1 MFSLIFVVMKSG
13 IYKITNTVNSKF
25 YIGSTKDLNRRKK
38 DHFRLLKKGINHS
51 IILQNAVNKYGID
64 NFKFEILI
72 ECSEDLLFII
82 EQQLVNELKPEYNI
96 AIENVAVPTG
106 LPYKDRTLYK
116 KYAKDRLISNNN
128 FGWKS
133 RVILKL
139 DTSGNII
146 KEYPS
151 LKSYAEE
158 HNCAIGSVGK
168 ALKNGTRCKGFYLK
182 YKE

>member
-1 MFSLIFVVMKSG
+1 MISSISVIMKSG
-13 IYKITNTVNSKF
+13 IYKITNIVNSKF

-51 IILQNAVNKYGID
+51 IVLQNAVNKYGIE
-64 NFKFEILI
+64 NFKFEILV
-72 ECSEDLLFII
+72 ECSENLLFTI

-106 LPYKDRTLYK
+106 LPYKDKTLYK
-116 KYAKDRLISNNN
+116 KYAEERLNSKNN

-133 RVILKL
+133 RLILKL
-139 DTSGNII
+139 DEYGNVV

-168 ALKNGTRCKGFYLK
+168 ALKKGTRCKGFYLK
-182 YKE
+182 YK

>member
-1 MFSLIFVVMKSG
+1 MKSG
-13 IYKITNTVNSKF
+13 VYKITNEINGKF
-25 YIGSTKDLNRRKK
+25 YVGSTKDLSRRKK

-51 IILQNAVNKYGID
+51 TILQKAVNKYGID
-64 NFKFEILI
+64 NFKFEILV
-72 ECSEDLLFII
+72 ECSESLLFTI

-106 LPYKDRTLYK
+106 LPYKDKSLYK
-116 KYAKDRLISNNN
+116 KYAEERLKCKNN

-133 RVILKL
+133 RAILKL
-139 DTSGNII
+139 DSSGNLI

-151 LKSYAEE
+151 LKSYAQE

-168 ALKNGTRCKGFYLK
+168 ALKKGTKCKGFYLK
-182 YKE
+182 YK